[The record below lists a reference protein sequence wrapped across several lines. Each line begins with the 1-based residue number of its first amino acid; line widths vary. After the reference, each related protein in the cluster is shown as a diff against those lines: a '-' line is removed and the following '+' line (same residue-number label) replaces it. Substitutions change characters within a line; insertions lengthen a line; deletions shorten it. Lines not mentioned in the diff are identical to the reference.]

1 MPRPIKTKIK
11 KKKVET
17 EVEVKGRLSD
27 IVESLQARQKSV
39 MTYGIIF
46 VFVMLAVVALFVY
59 NYRTARQAHEIEYKA
74 YKLYHNE
81 FQDET
86 LPREEQLQQALDLF
100 QKAYQKKSSPRI
112 LLYMADT
119 LYELGRNED
128 ALVKLNDLIKK
139 YSSEEHIVS
148 LAYQKMTTIHLAQ
161 GSTDEALKTLDALYG
176 MNSPFFKDY
185 ALIESARILE
195 KQGKIDEAQTKYKTL
210 AELFFDSPYA
220 QEAQGKL
227 KAATEDEGEEDTE
240 TDTEAK
246 TETQAEAEETKG
258 EQ

>member
-1 MPRPIKTKIK
+1 MPRPIKKKIK
-11 KKKVET
+11 KKNVKT

-27 IVESLQARQKSV
+27 IVESLQARQKAV
-39 MTYGIIF
+39 MIYGIIF
-46 VFVMLAVVALFVY
+46 VFVMLAVATLFFY
-59 NYRTARQAHEIEYKA
+59 NYRTAKQAHQIEYSA

-86 LPREEQLQQALDLF
+86 LPREEQLLQALDLF
-100 QKAYQKKSSPRI
+100 QKAYEKKSAPRI

-119 LYELGRNED
+119 LYELDRNED
-128 ALVKLNDLIKK
+128 ALAKLNDVIKK
-139 YSSEEHIVS
+139 YSSEEHMVS
-148 LAYQKMTTIHLAQ
+148 LAYQKMITIYLAQ

-176 MNSPFFKDY
+176 INSPFFKDY

-210 AELFFDSPYA
+210 AELFSDSPYA

-227 KAATEDEGEEDTE
+227 TAATEEEEETE
-240 TDTEAK
+240 TETKAE
-246 TETQAEAEETKG
+246 TETQAEAQESKEE
-258 EQ
+258 Q